1 MAVHGNKARQRWRL
15 NIEHRDHRKHPMNN
29 NLSRLKKFEPETD
42 DLLEEILSG
51 FNKPQKELPSK
62 LFYDERGSAL
72 FDEICELN
80 EYYLTRTETSIMLD
94 NIEDICS
101 VLGEKCL
108 LIELGSGSSK
118 KIRLLLTGLHD
129 PAGYVPIDISEEHLI
144 NSVNALAK
152 DYPGLR
158 IFPVYAD
165 YTLPFSLPKFEHRHL
180 KKVVYYPGST
190 IGNFEPEYAAKFLNR
205 IASLLERGN
214 GLLIGIDLKKENKT
228 LEDAY
233 NDKKG
238 VTADFNLNILRRL
251 NRELGTDF
259 NMDNWKHL
267 AFYNSNEG
275 RIEMHLDS
283 LSDQIAHLNGSSITF
298 AKNET
303 ILTEY
308 SYKYSVEDFKDLMSD
323 SYDLEKVWTDKE
335 NKFGV
340 LYFTVK

>member
-1 MAVHGNKARQRWRL
+1 
-15 NIEHRDHRKHPMNN
+15 MNR
-29 NLSRLKKFEPETD
+29 NLGRLKKFEPEKEN
-42 DLLEEILSG
+42 LLEEILRG

-101 VLGEKCL
+101 VLGNKCL
-108 LIELGSGSSK
+108 LIELGSGSSR
-118 KIRLLLTGLHD
+118 KIRLLLTGLQD

-152 DYPGLR
+152 DYPSLR

-165 YTLPFSLPKFEHRHL
+165 YTQPLNLPNFEFSHS
-180 KKVVYYPGST
+180 KKAVYYPGST
-190 IGNFEPEYAAKFLNR
+190 IGNFEPKYAAKFLNR
-205 IASLLERGN
+205 IANRLGRGN
-214 GLLIGIDLKKENKT
+214 GLLIGIDLKKDNKT

-259 NMDNWKHL
+259 NMDNWKHH
-267 AFYNSNEG
+267 AFYNRNEG
-275 RIEMHLDS
+275 RIEMHLIN
-283 LSDQIAHLNGSSITF
+283 LSDQTVHLNGSSITF
-298 AKNET
+298 VKDET

-308 SYKYSVEDFKDLMSD
+308 SYKYSVEDFKDLISD
-323 SYDLEKVWTDKE
+323 AYNLEKVWTDIE
-335 NKFGV
+335 NRFGI